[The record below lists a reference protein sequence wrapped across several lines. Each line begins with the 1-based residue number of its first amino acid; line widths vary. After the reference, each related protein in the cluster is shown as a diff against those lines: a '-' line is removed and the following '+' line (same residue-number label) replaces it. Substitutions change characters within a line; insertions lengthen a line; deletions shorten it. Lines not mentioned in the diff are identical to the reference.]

1 MKFLSPTF
9 AGSFDAAVKR
19 SVSRL
24 AVLLAAFFVMFAAQ
38 ALAQEA
44 TIVGTVTDPSGAA
57 VPNVSITVTNTDT
70 GIARTFTTSSEG
82 QYVAPDL
89 HIGHYSVRAQATG
102 FKVTEHTGLVLTVGD
117 RTRVDFK
124 LALGGASEQVTVEAA
139 AVAVQSDNG
148 EVSDLITGQ
157 QIAQLSTNGRSMY
170 SLISLTPGASS
181 GQADFQIP
189 TPVGGDANVS
199 FNGLRQSHNLYLLD
213 GSESSD
219 RGGAGGSDV
228 MPSLDSI
235 AEFRTMTSNYS
246 AEFGLSSAATF
257 TAVIKSGTRQF
268 HASAWEFLRNDA
280 LDARNYF
287 NRAPNPVAELRMNT
301 YGFNAGGS
309 VDFWKKEHKTF
320 FFYNMEWRSLIQG
333 QTLNQLVPLAS
344 EYPTAAGAV
353 FPTAITVPT
362 GVDPSILYAGC
373 GGTAPAGV
381 VQGQP
386 FPNNTIP
393 ACMVDPNAASLLA
406 AGIFPTPTE
415 AAAAGATSAHFIGG
429 NNVPTHVREEIARID
444 HNFSSKFSVFGH
456 WVVGADCS
464 ELRHHHVERR

>member
-1 MKFLSPTF
+1 M
-9 AGSFDAAVKR
+9 
-19 SVSRL
+19 
-24 AVLLAAFFVMFAAQ
+24 
-38 ALAQEA
+38 
-44 TIVGTVTDPSGAA
+44 
-57 VPNVSITVTNTDT
+57 
-70 GIARTFTTSSEG
+70 
-82 QYVAPDL
+82 
-89 HIGHYSVRAQATG
+89 
-102 FKVTEHTGLVLTVGD
+102 
-117 RTRVDFK
+117 
-124 LALGGASEQVTVEAA
+124 
-139 AVAVQSDNG
+139 
-148 EVSDLITGQ
+148 
-157 QIAQLSTNGRSMY
+157 
-170 SLISLTPGASS
+170 TPGASS

-301 YGFNAGGS
+301 YGFNAGGP

-362 GVDPSILYAGC
+362 GVDPSVLFADC
-373 GGTAPAGV
+373 PGGTAPAGI
-381 VQGQP
+381 VQGSA
-386 FPNNTIP
+386 FPQQHDS
-393 ACMVDPNAASLLA
+393 CLHGRSQCGLLA
-406 AGIFPTPTE
+406 G
-415 AAAAGATSAHFIGG
+415 GG
-429 NNVPTHVREEIARID
+429 NLPDSYRGCCRGRNQRSLH
-444 HNFSSKFSVFGH
+444 
-456 WVVGADCS
+456 
-464 ELRHHHVERR
+464 RRQ